1 MFDPPRIYP
10 SRHAWPISTANL
22 DDAPHNA
29 ERIRLVNRGTGFDK
43 LSEFKSLSALW
54 CYGIDQKKLTHI
66 SECTSLC
73 NLYLDYQLRIDDL
86 LPLQRLPRL
95 DVLRL
100 DSCSKITSLQRLSDL
115 KQLTGLAI
123 ENFKNVHDIQPLS
136 VLTNLKELAIEGSIW
151 TRMKIDSLSPIM
163 KLTGIEFLSLT
174 NLKVADESLKPLS
187 KLTSLRELHVANFY
201 PFGEFARLAAV
212 LPQCKCQWF
221 APYVSTSLKCEKCND
236 NRVLVTGKGKSL
248 MCVTC
253 DSARLARHVADFE
266 RIRNSSI
273 KEF

>member
-123 ENFKNVHDIQPLS
+123 ENFKNVHGVYLDKGTTFYETLDTITAEEASERISPDSATIAAQVEHVRFYLD
-136 VLTNLKELAIEGSIW
+136 VLDNYMRTLQSAKTNWREIW
-151 TRMKIDSLSPIM
+151 DTVGAVTPEEWEATKKR
-163 KLTGIEFLSLT
+163 
-174 NLKVADESLKPLS
+174 
-187 KLTSLRELHVANFY
+187 LRASH
-201 PFGEFARLAAV
+201 AAV
-212 LPQCKCQWF
+212 M
-221 APYVSTSLKCEKCND
+221 T
-236 NRVLVTGKGKSL
+236 T
-248 MCVTC
+248 
-253 DSARLARHVADFE
+253 
-266 RIRNSSI
+266 INSFD
-273 KEF
+273 K